1 MSPYDSQPF
10 SDVLDRIAAPTASP
24 GGGSAAAL
32 AGALG
37 AAVGQMCAGLPRT
50 RHGTPEERARLDE
63 AVRDFAAHRAR
74 LVALAADDEKAVAAL
89 MKAARR
95 PHGTAAADEARAEAL
110 ADATRVA
117 TRVPLAT
124 LRVCAAALERLR
136 DVAAMGARVAA
147 SDVGVAIGLLKT
159 SADGAASNVRA
170 NLHGLDDEA
179 FVRETTRQL
188 SRLLDGV
195 ARAAHAAL
203 AALQD

>member
-1 MSPYDSQPF
+1 MSPYAAQPF
-10 SDVLDRIAAPTASP
+10 TDVLDRIAAPTASP
-24 GGGSAAAL
+24 GGGTAAAL

-50 RHGTPEERARLDE
+50 RHGTPEERSRLDDG
-63 AVRDFAAHRAR
+63 VRDFAAHRAR
-74 LVALAADDEKAVAAL
+74 LVALAGEDERAVSAL
-89 MKAARR
+89 MRAARL
-95 PHGTAAADEARAEAL
+95 PHGTGRQDEARADAL
-110 ADATRVA
+110 AEATREA
-117 TRVPLAT
+117 TRVPLDT
-124 LRVCAAALERLR
+124 VRVCGAALERLR

-159 SADGAASNVRA
+159 AADGAASNVRA
-170 NLHGLDDEA
+170 NLHGLDDET

>member
-1 MSPYDSQPF
+1 MSPYASQPF
-10 SDVLDRIAAPTASP
+10 VDVLDRIAAPTASP
-24 GGGSAAAL
+24 GGGTAAAL

-50 RHGTPEERARLDE
+50 RHGKPEERARLDD
-63 AVRDFAAHRAR
+63 AVRDFIAHRQR
-74 LVALAADDEKAVAAL
+74 LVALAADDERAVAAL
-89 MKAARR
+89 MKAARL
-95 PHGTAAADEARAEAL
+95 PGESVAASEARADAL

-117 TRVPLAT
+117 TRVPLET
-124 LRVCAAALERLR
+124 VRVCAAALERLR

-147 SDVGVAIGLLKT
+147 SDVAVAIGLLKT

-170 NLHGLDDEA
+170 NLHGLDDET

-195 ARAAHAAL
+195 ARASHAAL